1 MALTITERM
10 RMTAGGKAWRT
21 YEVVHDSSTTT
32 SLSAGSMDLNHIEA
46 IIGVTTNMSWVAVAS
61 NLLGQLH
68 VSIAA
73 DHSHIVWASTA
84 VCTQMIT
91 VVGW

>member
-32 SLSAGSMDLNHIEA
+32 TLTAGSMDLDYIEA
-46 IIGVTTNMSWVAVAS
+46 IIGYTTNMSFVAIAS

-73 DHSHIVWASTA
+73 DHKSIIWVSTA